1 MGRWQRRAAVA
12 GREAYGNNC
21 KPASDDPL
29 QLGEQEKSGTIQV
42 FEANQSCNQNQH
54 VASSD
59 EEAQVRLAGKVA
71 LITGAGSGI
80 GRAIAL
86 RFADEGARVVVADW
100 KAENGRETVRR
111 VQANGGE
118 AIFVETDVSQES
130 DVKQAVDATLST
142 FGRLDI
148 LCNNA
153 AVQVFGPIPDTPSA
167 DWHRV
172 MDVNLKGVYL
182 GCKYAIPH
190 MIAQGGGSI
199 VNTSS
204 ILGIVGDPDLPAYGA
219 TKGGILAM
227 TAAMAQAHGPQNI
240 RINSICPGDVATP
253 LVLEYFEHQPDP
265 EDARRRVEG
274 EYALGRIAE
283 PEEVA
288 NVALFLAS
296 DESSFVTGT
305 YIVVDGGLTSS
316 CY

>member
-1 MGRWQRRAAVA
+1 M
-12 GREAYGNNC
+12 
-21 KPASDDPL
+21 
-29 QLGEQEKSGTIQV
+29 
-42 FEANQSCNQNQH
+42 
-54 VASSD
+54 
-59 EEAQVRLAGKVA
+59 RLANKVA
-71 LITGAGSGI
+71 VITGAGSGI
-80 GRAIAL
+80 GRAMAL
-86 RFADEGARVVVADW
+86 RFAEEGARVVVADW
-100 KAENGRETVRR
+100 KAEGGQETARLAK
-111 VQANGGE
+111 ANGGE
-118 AIFVETDVSQES
+118 AIFAQTDVSQEEE
-130 DVKQAVDATLST
+130 VRGLIETAVST
-142 FGRLDI
+142 YGRVDI

-153 AVQVFGPIPDTPSA
+153 AIQVFGTIPDTSSA
-167 DWHRV
+167 DWHKV

-204 ILGIVGDPDLPAYGA
+204 ALGIVGDPDLPAYGA

-227 TAAMAQAHGPQNI
+227 TAAMAQAHGRQNI
-240 RINSICPGDVATP
+240 RVNSICPGDVATP

-265 EDARRRVEG
+265 ENARRRVEG

-283 PEEVA
+283 PEEIA